1 MNLKLAKPCHTCEA
15 TKPLR
20 SFTRNKVCNNVL
32 RAVVSDTCNACY
44 VVWLLADLTGRRLQN
59 ASRELTATKA
69 RRLGKLMAERQ
80 RKRKARADARR
91 AKGMKRHHI
100 LKKLGTKEL
109 ERRRKIS
116 AALLLRNKQRMG
128 GC

>member
-1 MNLKLAKPCHTCEA
+1 MDNKQCPICQA

-32 RAVVSDTCNACY
+32 RVVVSDTCNICHAA
-44 VVWLLADLTGRRLQN
+44 WLLADLTGHRLQN
-59 ASRELTATKA
+59 AARELTPTKA
-69 RRLGKLMAERQ
+69 LRLRKQIEARRIK
-80 RKRKARADARR
+80 KKAKADARR

-100 LKKLGTKEL
+100 LKKISPKEL

-116 AALLLRNKQRMG
+116 ASLLLRNKQQMG